1 MQQFQIEYTKSDQ
14 LKKELTKIKLWCRAR
29 VISTVMFQIYSEFVD
44 KVQISEICTII
55 ENDFPNAV
63 YAGCS
68 SNGNIENGKFSQ
80 SNTIITC
87 TIFEYLTTKVQV
99 FQYSLSEDNANT
111 VVENLIQKIKN
122 FDTDVKAVQ
131 FLTTIRGMSMTP
143 FCNALSKLPDDV
155 QIYGGG
161 AFNTNLNDNSACVF
175 SSDGNI
181 SDNAVAFVIYS
192 GNDFFASASFITGW
206 KSLGKSFAVTKS
218 KGAILYELDNKPA
231 FEVYHK
237 YLGIDNDKN
246 FFENTLEFPFLYQ
259 WNGINILRA
268 PIASNDD
275 GSLIMTSSIDENLH
289 AKIAYGDPNTI
300 LNSIRQYSLEVKK
313 FCPEIIQ
320 VFSCAARRTFW
331 GETEVSKETLPF
343 QLIAPTSGFYT
354 SGEFLRTGQFV
365 NQHNVTLVVA
375 ALREGRPIEKESV
388 TYESLN
394 DKVMVNVSMVSRL
407 AHFIDTSVKE
417 ITEAQERLAKMAIT
431 DSFTGLYNRLEI
443 QKQITNCFE
452 NSQKLAL
459 IMLDIDDFKKIND
472 TFGHKEGDCV
482 LQKLCAV
489 IKSALKS
496 FAGKASAGRWGGEE
510 FMLLLSNADLQN
522 AKSLGDTIRQN
533 FEKCCFESAKRCTIS
548 VGVTIVT
555 ADDTPDKLCV
565 RVDKALYKAKSKGKN
580 TMVIL

>member
-1 MQQFQIEYTKSDQ
+1 MQQFQIEYAKSEQ

-44 KVQISEICTII
+44 KTQISEICSII
-55 ENDFPNAV
+55 KNDFPDAV

-99 FQYSLSEDNANT
+99 FQYPLSENNANT
-111 VVENLIQKIKN
+111 VVETLIQRIKN
-122 FDTDVKAVQ
+122 FGTDVKAVQ

-161 AFNTNLNDNSACVF
+161 AFNSNLNDNSACVF
-175 SSDGNI
+175 SSNGI
-181 SDNAVAFVIYS
+181 FSDNAVAFVIYG
-192 GNDFFASASFITGW
+192 GNDFFASTSFITGW

-275 GSLIMTSSIDENLH
+275 GSLIMTSSIDENLY
-289 AKIAYGDPNTI
+289 AKIAYGDPGSI
-300 LNSIRQYSLEVKK
+300 LNSIKQYSLEVKK

-354 SGEFLRTGQFV
+354 SSEFLRTGQFV

-388 TYESLN
+388 NYSSLN

-407 AHFIDTSVKE
+407 ARFIDTSVKE
-417 ITEAQERLAKMAIT
+417 IVEAQERLAKMAIT

-443 QKQITNCFE
+443 QKRITDCFE

-459 IMLDIDDFKKIND
+459 VMLDIDDFKKIND

-482 LQKLCAV
+482 LQGLCAV
-489 IKSALKS
+489 IKSALET
-496 FAGKASAGRWGGEE
+496 FASKASAGRWGGEE
-510 FMLLLSNADLQN
+510 FMLLLPKADLQS
-522 AKSLGDTIRQN
+522 AKSLGDIICQN
-533 FEKCCFESAKRCTIS
+533 FEKCCFEKAKKCTVS
-548 VGVTIVT
+548 VGVTIAI

-565 RVDKALYKAKSKGKN
+565 RVDKALYKAKSAGKN
-580 TMVIL
+580 RVVIL